1 MFAISEGGALRKEHL
16 FERVTLK
23 LINQQENKAMVSME
37 VITPFSPERIS
48 HLKET
53 LRKPF
58 DDRADEQ
65 QNAQE
70 QKQSQRLS
78 DCSFPVSSMRL
89 NEVWAEC
96 KLRLDIEAKEDLY
109 DAIKSIDDR
118 MSCEMGLNEEPSSVT
133 LTRLK
138 QILKVLRRENVML
151 AREDSGQ
158 QDESASQCPA

>member
-58 DDRADEQ
+58 DDRADE
-65 QNAQE
+65 
-70 QKQSQRLS
+70 
-78 DCSFPVSSMRL
+78 
-89 NEVWAEC
+89 
-96 KLRLDIEAKEDLY
+96 
-109 DAIKSIDDR
+109 
-118 MSCEMGLNEEPSSVT
+118 
-133 LTRLK
+133 
-138 QILKVLRRENVML
+138 
-151 AREDSGQ
+151 
-158 QDESASQCPA
+158 